1 MNYQKSYINK
11 QTQIGAGAEGA
22 NAGAENAANSANE
35 DGTVY
40 DADYNVED
48 ENK

>member
-1 MNYQKSYINK
+1 MSYLKSYINK
-11 QTQIGAGAEGA
+11 QTQIGAGETGA
-22 NAGAENAANSANE
+22 NAGAENVANSANE

-40 DADYNVED
+40 DAEYNVED